1 LERLVRLLHIADVH
15 LQRPFKWLGPGR
27 GGQRRRELAATLGRV
42 VDLARARK
50 VDALCIAGDLFERES
65 ATPALGEVL
74 RSTFARLGDV
84 PVLIAP
90 GNHDYYSRGCL
101 YDQVTWSPNVSVF
114 CESALAPAVIADGT
128 VWGGAFRGPERL
140 DSPIAGFRLPA
151 SGLHVGL
158 IHGDLV
164 DENATSV
171 YGPLRRS
178 EVAESG
184 LAFAMLGHIHRG
196 DVDEPRHWAYPGS
209 LEPLDTSEVGPRWA
223 LLLDVSHSGTVV
235 ERLPV
240 ASRRVLTEALDVSS
254 ISTLTELRRAIDD
267 RRAEWATA
275 VVKLRVVGTLRG
287 ELEDPET
294 LTEAL
299 TGLDVDL
306 TIEARPDLDLAV
318 LAREST
324 VRGAFVR
331 AAQKQ
336 RSEAK
341 DEAAVRHWE
350 DTLAAGLAA
359 FRNQE
364 LVLR

>member
-1 LERLVRLLHIADVH
+1 VRLLHIADVH

-27 GGQRRRELAATLGRV
+27 GRARRSELTETLGRV
-42 VDLARARK
+42 VDLARARQ

-65 ATPALGEVL
+65 ATPVLGEVL

-90 GNHDYYSRGCL
+90 GNHDYFTPGCL
-101 YDQVTWSPNVSVF
+101 YDQVSWSTNVSIF
-114 CESALAPAVIADGT
+114 REPALAPVVIADGT

-140 DSPIAGFRLPA
+140 DSPIVGFQAPA
-151 SGLHVGL
+151 AGLHVGL

-171 YGPLRRS
+171 YAPLRRR
-178 EVAESG
+178 EIAESS
-184 LAFAMLGHIHRG
+184 LAFAMLGHVHAG
-196 DVDEPRHWAYPGS
+196 NVDEPRRWAYPGS
-209 LEPLDTSEVGPRWA
+209 LEPLDTSESGPRWA

-235 ERLPV
+235 ERLAV
-240 ASRRVLTEALDVSS
+240 ATRRVLAEDLDVSS
-254 ISTLTELRRAIDD
+254 ISTLRELRLEIEKRSAG
-267 RRAEWATA
+267 WASA
-275 VVKLRVVGTLRG
+275 DVKLRVVGTLYG
-287 ELEDPET
+287 ELDDPAT

-299 TGLDVDL
+299 TGFDVDL
-306 TIEARPDLDLAV
+306 TVEARPDVDLVA
-318 LAREST
+318 LAREPT
-324 VRGAFVR
+324 VLGAFVR
-331 AAQKQ
+331 AAQK
-336 RSEAK
+336 RRGETT

-359 FRNQE
+359 FRNEE

>member
-1 LERLVRLLHIADVH
+1 
-15 LQRPFKWLGPGR
+15 
-27 GGQRRRELAATLGRV
+27 
-42 VDLARARK
+42 
-50 VDALCIAGDLFERES
+50 VDALCVAGDLFERES
-65 ATPALGEVL
+65 ATPAIGDAL
-74 RSTFARLGDV
+74 RATFARLADV

-90 GNHDYYSRGCL
+90 GNHDYFTPGCL
-101 YDQVTWSPNVSVF
+101 YDQVSWSTNVSIF
-114 CESALAPAVIADGT
+114 REPALAPVVIADGT

-140 DSPIAGFRLPA
+140 DSPIAGFQAPA
-151 SGLHVGL
+151 AGLHVGL

-171 YGPLRRS
+171 YAPLRRR
-178 EVAESG
+178 EIAESS
-184 LAFAMLGHIHRG
+184 LAFAMLGHVHAG
-196 DVDEPRHWAYPGS
+196 NVDEPRRWAYPGS
-209 LEPLDTSEVGPRWA
+209 LEPLDTSESGPRWA

-235 ERLPV
+235 ERLSV
-240 ASRRVLTEALDVSS
+240 AARRVLAEELDVSS
-254 ISTLTELRRAIDD
+254 ISTLAELRRVIGELSTGWD
-267 RRAEWATA
+267 TA

-306 TIEARPDLDLAV
+306 TVEARPDLDLAV
-318 LAREST
+318 LGREPT
-324 VRGAFVR
+324 VLGEFVR
-331 AAQKQ
+331 AALKQ
-336 RSEAK
+336 R
-341 DEAAVRHWE
+341 DEATDGAAIRHWE